1 MNFMSNRIHAIVF
14 IKQKNE
20 IQTLKKSTASKKS
33 NQKYIQMMSQNENKF
48 GCIKLMND
56 VKLNNNIFKNSD
68 QNKFSNS

>member
-20 IQTLKKSTASKKS
+20 IQTQKKSTASKKS
-33 NQKYIQMMSQNENKF
+33 NQKYIQMMYQNENKF
-48 GCIKLMND
+48 GCIKIMND

-68 QNKFSNS
+68 QNKFRNS